1 MPKPAIAVTNLSFS
15 HGKNVVLKALS
26 CTIPTG
32 CCVALLGPNG
42 SGKSTLLD
50 CIAGLAHPSR
60 GEISLHGYPLS
71 QLSPLDRAA
80 QFALV
85 PQSSEGRIPF
95 TVRQTILL
103 GRLARRGRFSQ
114 ASAEDHAA
122 VQTLLDEYDLSALAD
137 RPLDCCSGGERQMAL
152 LVRAVAQD
160 PSVLLLD
167 EATSALDIRRGLSV
181 LQHLKAWCLAD
192 RTVLAVL
199 HDLHLAAGW
208 ADQVIMLHQGK
219 VLAQGETRSVLT
231 RENICT
237 VFGVQADIRENRG
250 KIRLD
255 LDLGETA

>member
-1 MPKPAIAVTNLSFS
+1 MPESSINIKNLSFS
-15 HGKNVVLKALS
+15 HGKHVVLDNLS

-32 CCVALLGPNG
+32 RCVALLGPNG

-50 CIAGLAHPSR
+50 CLAGLAHSSQ
-60 GEISLHGYPLS
+60 GKICFSGSPLAS
-71 QLSPLDRAA
+71 LSPLDRAA
-80 QFALV
+80 RYALV

-122 VQTLLDEYDLSALAD
+122 VQTLLEEYDLATLAD

-152 LVRAVAQD
+152 LVRAVAQN
-160 PSVLLLD
+160 PAILLLD

-181 LQHLKAWCLAD
+181 LQHLKAWCHAD

-208 ADQVIMLHQGK
+208 ADQVILLHQGK
-219 VLAQGETRSVLT
+219 VLAQGETQTVLN
-231 RENICT
+231 RINIQT

-250 KIRLD
+250 KMRLD
-255 LDLGETA
+255 LDLVEAS

>member
-1 MPKPAIAVTNLSFS
+1 
-15 HGKNVVLKALS
+15 
-26 CTIPTG
+26 
-32 CCVALLGPNG
+32 
-42 SGKSTLLD
+42 
-50 CIAGLAHPSR
+50 
-60 GEISLHGYPLS
+60 
-71 QLSPLDRAA
+71 
-80 QFALV
+80 
-85 PQSSEGRIPF
+85 
-95 TVRQTILL
+95 
-103 GRLARRGRFSQ
+103 
-114 ASAEDHAA
+114 
-122 VQTLLDEYDLSALAD
+122 
-137 RPLDCCSGGERQMAL
+137 MAL

-160 PSVLLLD
+160 PSILLLD

-181 LQHLKAWCLAD
+181 LEHLKTWCHTD

-255 LDLGETA
+255 LDLVEAS

>member
-1 MPKPAIAVTNLSFS
+1 MPESAIAITNLSFS
-15 HGKNVVLKALS
+15 HGKHVVLDNLS

-32 CCVALLGPNG
+32 RCVALLGPNG

-50 CIAGLAHPSR
+50 CIAGLAHPSQ
-60 GEISLHGYPLS
+60 GNISLHGSPLS
-71 QLSPLDRAA
+71 QLPPLDRAA

-122 VQTLLDEYDLSALAD
+122 VQTLLKEYDLTALAD
-137 RPLDCCSGGERQMAL
+137 RPLDCCSGGERQLAL

-160 PSVLLLD
+160 PAILILD

-181 LQHLKAWCLAD
+181 LQHLKEWCRTD

-208 ADQVIMLHQGK
+208 ADQVILLHQGK
-219 VLAQGETRSVLT
+219 VLEQGETRTVLSSN
-231 RENICT
+231 NIST

-250 KIRLD
+250 KMRLD
-255 LDLGETA
+255 LDLMGTP